1 MLSKVYNSGF
11 LTTHREID
19 YVFYRYIVDILYCR
33 IISHCIY
40 CIITCLQIVTLK
52 DQLRFAV
59 DIGMGMNYLQDV
71 LCVHR
76 DLAARNCM

>member
-1 MLSKVYNSGF
+1 MRLDLRVKVIPAF
-11 LTTHREID
+11 LHITMSLIPTLTHWQ
-19 YVFYRYIVDILYCR
+19 VVM
-33 IISHCIY
+33 
-40 CIITCLQIVTLK
+40 LK
-52 DQLRFAV
+52 DKLKFAV